1 MASEENETVKLL
13 TETLESKV
21 SMVQCIVTSMDMPR
35 MRSRE
40 TFNTVV
46 FFHLHEID
54 QDNQLLD
61 FAAMLDVDHQ
71 VKTFENLQCIV
82 YCIEFQNL
90 CIFRQVLKTVKS
102 DC

>member
-21 SMVQCIVTSMDMPR
+21 SAVQCIVTSMDMPR
-35 MRSRE
+35 MRSKE
-40 TFNTVV
+40 IFNTVV

-71 VKTFENLQCIV
+71 VKTFVVLFKGLN
-82 YCIEFQNL
+82 FK
-90 CIFRQVLKTVKS
+90 IFVFFKGERNA
-102 DC
+102 

>member
-54 QDNQLLD
+54 QDSQLLD

-71 VKTFENLQCIV
+71 VKTFAVLFKVLNFIVCVLLGTFANL
-82 YCIEFQNL
+82 
-90 CIFRQVLKTVKS
+90 
-102 DC
+102 

>member
-71 VKTFENLQCIV
+71 VKTFANLQCIV
-82 YCIEFQNL
+82 
-90 CIFRQVLKTVKS
+90 
-102 DC
+102 

>member
-21 SMVQCIVTSMDMPR
+21 SMVQCVVTSIDSSR
-35 MRSRE
+35 LTSRE

-61 FAAMLDVDHQ
+61 LAAMLDVDHQ
-71 VKTFENLQCIV
+71 VRTLCVFLTFIV
-82 YCIEFQNL
+82 L
-90 CIFRQVLKTVKS
+90 IFKS
-102 DC
+102 HLRGCWLDF